1 MVFTESSNNPFRLE
15 HDIDRSRLMAFF
27 GQVRDR
33 LVTFL
38 ADIHERVVPD
48 IFEWELTQCDI
59 NKDIKVGD
67 ALQYTGLKVQVKHF
81 DRLFRVYIK
90 SIGKDTACR
99 VEESLNPK
107 KPAVQALNE
116 IFLRPNNPAIQ
127 SQQSYSDDRRK
138 ITEIHDM
145 IKCLL
150 NMHNYNSAIVQEQGK
165 GGEGS

>member
-1 MVFTESSNNPFRLE
+1 MLNFIIFRIDSGNNGKEHVEIIGKVRVSYRFYANGTVMVFTESSNNPFKLE
-15 HDIDRSRLMAFF
+15 DEIDRTSLIAFF

-38 ADIHERVVPD
+38 ADTHERIIPG
-48 IFEWELTQCDI
+48 ILEWELTQCDI
-59 NKDIKVGD
+59 NKDIKVGE

-107 KPAVQALNE
+107 KPAVQAINE
-116 IFLRPNNPAIQ
+116 IFPNPNEVYH
-127 SQQSYSDDRRK
+127 QQ
-138 ITEIHDM
+138 E
-145 IKCLL
+145 
-150 NMHNYNSAIVQEQGK
+150 VFF
-165 GGEGS
+165 